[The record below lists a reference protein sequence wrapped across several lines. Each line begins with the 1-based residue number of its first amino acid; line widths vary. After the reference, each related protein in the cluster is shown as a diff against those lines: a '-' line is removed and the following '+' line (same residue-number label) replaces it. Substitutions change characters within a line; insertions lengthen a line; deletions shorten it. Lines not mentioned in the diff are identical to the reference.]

1 MPVSRLQNG
10 TLSDPVFFC
19 MIQRLP
25 VEYRLLLACS
35 RATTNNDQR
44 ERIRQLIDAGPD
56 WELLIMTARR
66 HGLCSLLHRHL
77 SAVEQEHVPPAII
90 ERLTTIAGNYRRRN
104 LVLVTELLRV
114 VAILD
119 KAGIG
124 VIPYKGPAL
133 AQYVY
138 RDFGLREFVDLDLLI
153 RPADAIKARRV
164 LIAAGL
170 PPTNAF
176 SRLAQL
182 LYRYF
187 HCEFTFVLL
196 REVKLEVNWR
206 PAPAYW
212 LLPQIDDKVWER
224 LDELPL
230 AGVVTAA
237 LDPIDQLIVLC
248 VHGSK
253 HLWDAL
259 KWLVDVAELLRCHP
273 EFDWVALQTRAHEM
287 GAAIMV
293 EISLVLAH
301 DLLEAPVPEEIL
313 NTARQRPKTVKLV
326 RKLRERSFAP
336 NNIPYGTLQELPF
349 IAKAAQKPGTKVM
362 LYLLIPAYFV
372 LHRFIRP
379 AGSHISKLV
388 GATK

>member
-1 MPVSRLQNG
+1 MNQPVSIESQ
-10 TLSDPVFFC
+10 
-19 MIQRLP
+19 
-25 VEYRLLLACS
+25 LLLACA
-35 RATTNNDQR
+35 RVTIDARQQQKIR
-44 ERIRQLIDAGPD
+44 ELIAAGPD

-77 SAVEQEHVPPAII
+77 SAVDQEHMPSAVSG
-90 ERLTTIAGNYRRRN
+90 RLATLASNYRRRN
-104 LVLVTELLRV
+104 LVLVAELLRV
-114 VAILD
+114 VAILG

-153 RPADAIKARRV
+153 RPSDAIKARRALV
-164 LIAAGL
+164 AAGL
-170 PPTNAF
+170 PPVNAF

-196 REVKLEVNWR
+196 RDVTLEVNWR

-212 LLPQIDDKVWER
+212 LLPQIDDEAWER
-224 LDELPL
+224 LGELPL
-230 AGVVTAA
+230 AGVATAA

-248 VHGSK
+248 VHGCK
-253 HLWDAL
+253 HRWDAL

-273 EFDWVALQTRAHEM
+273 QLDWVALQTRAHEM

-293 EISLVLAH
+293 ETGLVLAH

-313 NTARQRPKTVKLV
+313 NTARQQPKTVKLV
-326 RKLRERSFAP
+326 SKVRERSFEP
-336 NNIPYGTLQELPF
+336 GNKPYGTLQELPF
-349 IAKAAQKPGTKVM
+349 VAKAAQKPGTKIM

-372 LHRFIRP
+372 LHRFVRP
-379 AGSHISKLV
+379 AANQVSIML
-388 GATK
+388 GATKQT